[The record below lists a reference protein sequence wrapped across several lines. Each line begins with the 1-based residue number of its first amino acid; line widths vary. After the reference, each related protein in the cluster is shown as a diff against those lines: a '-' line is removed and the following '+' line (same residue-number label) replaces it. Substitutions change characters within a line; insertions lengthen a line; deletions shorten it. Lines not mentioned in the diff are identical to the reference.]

1 MSLETYIIKSNRSI
15 SELRDA
21 IRGCAVNIKHLNVH
35 YISHS
40 DRVSDHNL
48 TLLVCGKLNVAKLY
62 KEYPEYKDKVDAFNW
77 DNFKQPHD
85 MSGRNSNLH
94 IFNFQSGVSY
104 NRVKNIILSAIE
116 KIVGPECYEL
126 NIRRD
131 RETDKIYGYADLVW
145 TDKATDEQINICKLI
160 LHNKR
165 INDGENLKDF
175 YHIKCIWNNVRR
187 DKKKKP
193 VRDMD
198 DEDKTNQ
205 DESISDKTKKRRKR
219 IVKRK
224 MTDEDAV
231 QKTLMTIASLDVFS
245 KTYAS
250 VVKEDSQETDTS
262 IQEID
267 AEQQL
272 INTVIST
279 ESVLEQ

>member
-15 SELRDA
+15 SELRDD
-21 IRGCAVNIKHLNVH
+21 IRGCVVNIKHLNVH

-40 DRVSDHNL
+40 DRVADHNL

-62 KEYPEYKDKVDAFNW
+62 KEHPEYKDKVDAFNW
-77 DNFKQPHD
+77 DNFTQPHD

-94 IFNFQSGVSY
+94 IFNFQSGISY
-104 NRVKNIILSAIE
+104 NRVKTIIVSAIE
-116 KIVGPECYEL
+116 KIVSPDCYEL

-145 TDKATDEQINICKLI
+145 NEKATDEQINICKLI

-187 DKKKKP
+187 DKKKKV
-193 VRDMD
+193 VRQTDQED
-198 DEDKTNQ
+198 DDVSKN
-205 DESISDKTKKRRKR
+205 KKRKKR
-219 IVKRK
+219 IFKKKVNL
-224 MTDEDAV
+224 EDDAF
-231 QKTLMTIASLDVFS
+231 QKTLMTIASLDVFG
-245 KTYAS
+245 KTYAA
-250 VVKEDSQETDTS
+250 VVKEDVQEMDALL
-262 IQEID
+262 QEID

-272 INTVIST
+272 INTEVSSESIT
-279 ESVLEQ
+279 EQ